1 MDKKKLLMAVF
12 LFAALLFL
20 GILLPLLLSKDSA
33 PLKESSKPN
42 TKEPATQEADAPEVT
57 YLQFDALEGFMA
69 ETKITELKAL
79 FPQYLKKAGLD
90 GITSISFLSD
100 QSSYP
105 SSKEVRLMFTLS
117 DESTMLVSYDR
128 DGRFLFGEE
137 RTLLSD
143 ETKTYPKP
151 ADDKLPKLSPSDI
164 EKMQEGGYP
173 DTAKPVK
180 PKTKKGE

>member
-1 MDKKKLLMAVF
+1 
-12 LFAALLFL
+12 
-20 GILLPLLLSKDSA
+20 
-33 PLKESSKPN
+33 
-42 TKEPATQEADAPEVT
+42 
-57 YLQFDALEGFMA
+57 MA

-117 DESTMLVSYDR
+117 DESTMPVSYDR